1 MIKKQKALREERLTL
16 MKKKSKEELGK
27 ELHIKHDN
35 VDDDALEKELKALE
49 EQALKEIEAVKS
61 GNDVKEILNHGNN
74 NGSAVPLAKLAP
86 IPSKDAL
93 FGELR

>member
-1 MIKKQKALREERLTL
+1 

-27 ELHIKHDN
+27 EIHIKHEN
-35 VDDDALEKELKALE
+35 IDDDELEKELKALE
-49 EQALKEIEAVKS
+49 EQALKDIDSVKS
-61 GNDVKEILNHGNN
+61 GYDVKEILNHGNN

-93 FGELR
+93 FGKTIRRSNNESDQVM